1 MTDQTTHQRPIDSA
15 ATLAL
20 FGILAVAALL
30 RIIGANSEFWFDEIA
45 TVINYVRPP
54 PLQVIQNYGGA
65 NNHVMNSVLAH
76 AAAAVWGEQPWAI
89 RLPSIFFGIAGVWAF
104 YFLAQ
109 QIWERRIALL
119 GTFMFAVS
127 YHHIYYTQNARGYS
141 SFLFFALLTDGLLLR
156 CISLDAR
163 KRPRKFDAVL
173 YAISVGLGIYALLL
187 MVFVVLGQG
196 CTLLWARRWRAFAW
210 LAAGTLFALLLYA
223 PMAPSLIRYFSERPS
238 ETGHPLFSSAFQS
251 EIKPVAVLL
260 LAGAIVAPAL
270 LWRLARRQPVAAVL
284 LVLPL
289 AFTLLVPVA
298 RNQGLHPRSFIYGLP
313 VAYFLL
319 MEGMDWGRL
328 RFRWTPEVAVAAVTL
343 ISLFLLAR
351 YYPLPKQGFQQA
363 LTYVA
368 AHRESTDNRIGL
380 SLGGKAARFYDPTW
394 EVIEDSSQLQHWLK
408 TADRPTWVLYTF
420 ENELR
425 TTSPELYC
433 WLMTST
439 TYQAR
444 FPSVV
449 GDGAVYVRLW
459 LPSGETRIERFR
471 YATNQ
476 ALSGLKSYFD
486 AFLITGNPRSSS
498 PQ

>member
-30 RIIGANSEFWFDEIA
+30 RIIGANSEFWLDA
-45 TVINYVRPP
+45 TATGTNYVRPP
-54 PLQVIQNYGGA
+54 PLQVIQNYGGP

-196 CTLLWARRWRAFAW
+196 CTLLWARRW
-210 LAAGTLFALLLYA
+210 
-223 PMAPSLIRYFSERPS
+223 
-238 ETGHPLFSSAFQS
+238 
-251 EIKPVAVLL
+251 
-260 LAGAIVAPAL
+260 
-270 LWRLARRQPVAAVL
+270 
-284 LVLPL
+284 
-289 AFTLLVPVA
+289 
-298 RNQGLHPRSFIYGLP
+298 
-313 VAYFLL
+313 
-319 MEGMDWGRL
+319 
-328 RFRWTPEVAVAAVTL
+328 
-343 ISLFLLAR
+343 
-351 YYPLPKQGFQQA
+351 
-363 LTYVA
+363 
-368 AHRESTDNRIGL
+368 
-380 SLGGKAARFYDPTW
+380 
-394 EVIEDSSQLQHWLK
+394 
-408 TADRPTWVLYTF
+408 
-420 ENELR
+420 
-425 TTSPELYC
+425 
-433 WLMTST
+433 
-439 TYQAR
+439 
-444 FPSVV
+444 
-449 GDGAVYVRLW
+449 
-459 LPSGETRIERFR
+459 
-471 YATNQ
+471 
-476 ALSGLKSYFD
+476 
-486 AFLITGNPRSSS
+486 
-498 PQ
+498 